1 MTLRFERVAV
11 LGLGLLGGSVAM
23 AARTRGIA
31 ACVVGA
37 TRRRDVLETAL
48 RSGAIDEAAGFD
60 EAVDG
65 ADLVVLATPVF
76 AMDELLR
83 SVAPRLRQG
92 ALVTDVGSVKATLAE
107 TLPGLLPRGAHYV
120 GAHPMAGG
128 HQRGF
133 EHARADLFE
142 GAPCIVG
149 RDSDVRARDRV
160 CDFWRSL
167 GARVVLRDATDHDA
181 EVAWMSHVPHVLA
194 FAFARAL
201 AGAPAGAHEVAGSGF
216 RDFTRIAQ
224 SDPELWGEI
233 LTANRKAIGAPLQ
246 AAGAALAELG
256 RVIDA
261 NDAEAVERWI
271 ARARSQLAPAPA
283 EQATAG
289 RGVRRSHPSA
299 VRPNPRPSTA
309 ASRGRRSDNNS

>member
-1 MTLRFERVAV
+1 MTPRFERVAV
-11 LGLGLLGGSVAM
+11 LGLGLLGGSVAL
-23 AARTRGIA
+23 AAKTRGVA

-37 TRRRDVLETAL
+37 TRKRDVLETAL
-48 RSGAIDEAAGFD
+48 RRGAIDEAAGFE

-83 SVAPRLRQG
+83 AVAPRLRQG

-120 GAHPMAGG
+120 GAHPMAGS
-128 HQRGF
+128 HERGF

-160 CDFWRSL
+160 CDFWRAL

-201 AGAPAGAHEVAGSGF
+201 AGAPAGAHEVAGTGF

-224 SDPELWGEI
+224 SDPELWGDI
-233 LTANRKAIGAPLQ
+233 LTANRKAIVAPLQ
-246 AAGAALAELG
+246 AVAESLAELG
-256 RVIDA
+256 RAIEAGDA
-261 NDAEAVERWI
+261 DAVERWI
-271 ARARSQLAPAPA
+271 GEARAALSVS
-283 EQATAG
+283 AG
-289 RGVRRSHPSA
+289 RVRKSQSGERD
-299 VRPNPRPSTA
+299 PNPEPERL
-309 ASRGRRSDNNS
+309 G

>member
-1 MTLRFERVAV
+1 MTPRFERVAV
-11 LGLGLLGGSVAM
+11 LGLGLLGGSVAL
-23 AARTRGIA
+23 AAKTRGIA

-37 TRRRDVLETAL
+37 TRKRDVLETAL
-48 RSGAIDEAAGFD
+48 RRGAIDEAAGFD

-83 SVAPRLRQG
+83 AVAPRLRQG

-120 GAHPMAGG
+120 GAHPMAGS

-160 CDFWRSL
+160 CDFWRAL

-181 EVAWMSHVPHVLA
+181 EVAWMSHIPHVLA

-224 SDPELWGEI
+224 SDPELWGDI
-233 LTANRKAIGAPLQ
+233 LTANRKAIVAPLQ
-246 AAGAALAELG
+246 AVAESLAELG
-256 RVIDA
+256 RAIEAGDT
-261 NDAEAVERWI
+261 DAVERWI
-271 ARARSQLAPAPA
+271 GEARAALSVSARRVRMSQSGA
-283 EQATAG
+283 
-289 RGVRRSHPSA
+289 RD
-299 VRPNPRPSTA
+299 PNPEPERL
-309 ASRGRRSDNNS
+309 G

>member
-1 MTLRFERVAV
+1 MKPRFERVAV
-11 LGLGLLGGSVAM
+11 LGLGLLGGSVAL
-23 AARTRGIA
+23 AAKTRGIA

-37 TRRRDVLETAL
+37 TRKRDVLEAAL
-48 RSGAIDEAAGFD
+48 RRGAIDEAAGFD

-83 SVAPRLRQG
+83 AVAPRLRQG

-120 GAHPMAGG
+120 GAHPMAGS

-149 RDSDVRARDRV
+149 RDSEVRARDRV
-160 CDFWRSL
+160 CDFWRAL
-167 GARVVLRDATDHDA
+167 GACVLLRDPTDHDA

-201 AGAPAGAHEVAGSGF
+201 AGAPAGAHEVAGAGF

-224 SDPELWGEI
+224 SNPALWGDI
-233 LTANRKAIGAPLQ
+233 LTANRKAIVAPLQ
-246 AAGAALAELG
+246 AVAESLAELG
-256 RVIDA
+256 RAIEAGDA
-261 NDAEAVERWI
+261 DAVERWI
-271 ARARSQLAPAPA
+271 GQARAALSVSARRVRNSQSG
-283 EQATAG
+283 ECD
-289 RGVRRSHPSA
+289 
-299 VRPNPRPSTA
+299 PNPEPERL
-309 ASRGRRSDNNS
+309 G

>member
-1 MTLRFERVAV
+1 VTPRFERVAV
-11 LGLGLLGGSVAM
+11 LGLGLLGGSVAL
-23 AARTRGIA
+23 AAKTRGVA
-31 ACVVGA
+31 ACVVAA
-37 TRRRDVLETAL
+37 TRKRDVLEAAL
-48 RSGAIDEAAGFD
+48 RRGAIDEAAGFD

-83 SVAPRLRQG
+83 AVAPRLRQG

-107 TLPGLLPRGAHYV
+107 TLPGLLPPGAHYV
-120 GAHPMAGG
+120 GAHPMAGS

-149 RDSDVRARDRV
+149 RNFDVRARDRV
-160 CDFWRSL
+160 RDFWRAL
-167 GARVVLRDATDHDA
+167 GARVLLRDPTDHDA

-201 AGAPAGAHEVAGSGF
+201 AGAPVGAHEVAGSGF

-224 SDPELWGEI
+224 SDPELWGDI
-233 LTANRKAIGAPLQ
+233 LTANRKAIVAPLQ
-246 AAGAALAELG
+246 AVAESLAELG
-256 RVIDA
+256 RAIEAGDA
-261 NDAEAVERWI
+261 DAVERWI
-271 ARARSQLAPAPA
+271 GQARAALSVSARRVRNSQSG
-283 EQATAG
+283 ECD
-289 RGVRRSHPSA
+289 
-299 VRPNPRPSTA
+299 PNPEPERL
-309 ASRGRRSDNNS
+309 G

>member
-1 MTLRFERVAV
+1 MKPRFERVAV
-11 LGLGLLGGSVAM
+11 LGLGLLGGSVAL
-23 AARTRGIA
+23 AAKTRGIA

-37 TRRRDVLETAL
+37 TRKRDVLEAAL
-48 RSGAIDEAAGFD
+48 RRGAIDEAAGFE

-83 SVAPRLRQG
+83 AVAPRLRQG

-107 TLPGLLPRGAHYV
+107 TLPGLLPPGAHYV
-120 GAHPMAGG
+120 GAHPMAGS

-149 RDSDVRARDRV
+149 RNFDVRARDRV
-160 CDFWRSL
+160 CDFWRAL
-167 GARVVLRDATDHDA
+167 GARVLLRDPTDHDA

-224 SDPELWGEI
+224 SDPELWGDI
-233 LTANRKAIGAPLQ
+233 LTANRKAIVAPLQ
-246 AAGAALAELG
+246 AVAESLAELG
-256 RVIDA
+256 RAIEAGDA
-261 NDAEAVERWI
+261 DAVERWI
-271 ARARSQLAPAPA
+271 GQARAALSVSARRVRNSQSG
-283 EQATAG
+283 ECD
-289 RGVRRSHPSA
+289 
-299 VRPNPRPSTA
+299 PNPEPERL
-309 ASRGRRSDNNS
+309 G

>member
-1 MTLRFERVAV
+1 VTPRFERVAV
-11 LGLGLLGGSVAM
+11 LGLGLLGGSVAL
-23 AARTRGIA
+23 AAKTRGVA
-31 ACVVGA
+31 ACVVAA
-37 TRRRDVLETAL
+37 TRKRDVLEAAL
-48 RSGAIDEAAGFD
+48 RRGAIDEAAGFD

-83 SVAPRLRQG
+83 AVAPRLRQG

-107 TLPGLLPRGAHYV
+107 TLPGLLPPGAHYV
-120 GAHPMAGG
+120 GAHPMAGS

-149 RDSDVRARDRV
+149 RNFDVRARDRV
-160 CDFWRSL
+160 CDFWRAL
-167 GARVVLRDATDHDA
+167 GARVLLRDPTDHDA

-224 SDPELWGEI
+224 SDPELWGDI
-233 LTANRKAIGAPLQ
+233 LTANRKAIVAPLQ
-246 AAGAALAELG
+246 AVAESLAELG
-256 RVIDA
+256 RAIEAGDA
-261 NDAEAVERWI
+261 DAVERWI
-271 ARARSQLAPAPA
+271 GQARAALSVSARRVRNSQSG
-283 EQATAG
+283 ECD
-289 RGVRRSHPSA
+289 
-299 VRPNPRPSTA
+299 PNPEPERL
-309 ASRGRRSDNNS
+309 G

>member
-1 MTLRFERVAV
+1 VTPRFERVAV
-11 LGLGLLGGSVAM
+11 LGLGLLGGSVAL
-23 AARTRGIA
+23 AAKTRGVA

-37 TRRRDVLETAL
+37 TRKRDVLEAAL
-48 RSGAIDEAAGFD
+48 RRCAIDEAADFD

-65 ADLVVLATPVF
+65 ADLVVLATPLF

-83 SVAPRLRQG
+83 SVAPRLRQD

-107 TLPGLLPRGAHYV
+107 TLPGLLPRGVHYV
-120 GAHPMAGG
+120 GAHPMAGS

-160 CDFWRSL
+160 CDFWRAL
-167 GARVVLRDATDHDA
+167 GARVLLRDPTDHDA

-201 AGAPAGAHEVAGSGF
+201 GGAPAGAHEVAGSGF

-224 SDPELWGEI
+224 SDPELWGDI
-233 LTANRKAIGAPLQ
+233 LTANRKVIVAPLQ
-246 AAGAALAELG
+246 AVAESLADLG
-256 RVIDA
+256 RAIEAGDA
-261 NDAEAVERWI
+261 DAVERWI
-271 ARARSQLAPAPA
+271 SEARAVLSVS
-283 EQATAG
+283 
-289 RGVRRSHPSA
+289 VRR
-299 VRPNPRPSTA
+299 VRKSQPGECDPNPEPERL
-309 ASRGRRSDNNS
+309 G

>member
-1 MTLRFERVAV
+1 MTPRFERVAV
-11 LGLGLLGGSVAM
+11 LGLGLLGGSVAL
-23 AARTRGIA
+23 AAKSRGIA

-37 TRRRDVLETAL
+37 TRKRDVLEAAL
-48 RSGAIDEAAGFD
+48 RRGAIDEAAGFD

-83 SVAPRLRQG
+83 AVAPRLRQG

-107 TLPGLLPRGAHYV
+107 TLPGLLPPGAHYV
-120 GAHPMAGG
+120 GAHPMAGS

-149 RDSDVRARDRV
+149 RNFDVRARDRV
-160 CDFWRSL
+160 CDFWRAL
-167 GARVVLRDATDHDA
+167 GARVLLRDPTDHDA

-224 SDPELWGEI
+224 SDPELWGDI
-233 LTANRKAIGAPLQ
+233 ITANRKAIVAPLQ
-246 AAGAALAELG
+246 AVAESLAELG
-256 RVIDA
+256 RAIEAGDA
-261 NDAEAVERWI
+261 DAVERWI
-271 ARARSQLAPAPA
+271 GQARAALSVSARRVRNSQSG
-283 EQATAG
+283 ECD
-289 RGVRRSHPSA
+289 
-299 VRPNPRPSTA
+299 PNPEPERL
-309 ASRGRRSDNNS
+309 G

>member
-1 MTLRFERVAV
+1 VTPRFERVAV
-11 LGLGLLGGSVAM
+11 LGLGLLGGSVAL
-23 AARTRGIA
+23 AAKTRGIA

-37 TRRRDVLETAL
+37 TRKRDVLEAAL
-48 RSGAIDEAAGFD
+48 RRGAIDEAAGFD

-83 SVAPRLRQG
+83 AVAPRLRQG

-107 TLPGLLPRGAHYV
+107 TLPGLLPPGAHYV
-120 GAHPMAGG
+120 GAHPMAGS

-149 RDSDVRARDRV
+149 RNFDVRARDRV
-160 CDFWRSL
+160 CDFWRAL
-167 GARVVLRDATDHDA
+167 GARVLLRDPTDHDA

-224 SDPELWGEI
+224 SDPELWGDI
-233 LTANRKAIGAPLQ
+233 LTANRKAIVAPLQ
-246 AAGAALAELG
+246 AVAESLAELG
-256 RVIDA
+256 RAIEAGDA
-261 NDAEAVERWI
+261 DAVERWI
-271 ARARSQLAPAPA
+271 GEARAALSVSTRRVRMSQSG
-283 EQATAG
+283 ECD
-289 RGVRRSHPSA
+289 
-299 VRPNPRPSTA
+299 PNPEPERL
-309 ASRGRRSDNNS
+309 G